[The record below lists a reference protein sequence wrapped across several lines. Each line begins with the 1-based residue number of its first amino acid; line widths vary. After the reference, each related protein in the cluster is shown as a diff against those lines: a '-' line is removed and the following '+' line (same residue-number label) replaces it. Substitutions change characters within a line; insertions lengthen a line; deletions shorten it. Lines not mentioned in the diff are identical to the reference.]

1 MVFCHKERRM
11 NLIIVWSV
19 VFVLALVCAILKK
32 KLRIVSGLLLVFAIT
47 FFSLLT
53 PNGKVLISLG
63 SFNITEGALNS
74 GLFKSGILLILQYF
88 SKIVVSS
95 KIKLPSKAGE
105 FINEVFCI
113 YEKLSQNEIR
123 QIQHEEKE
131 KEKVKVGFVKK
142 ITGVLEKIDG
152 HLVQVWESL

>member
-1 MVFCHKERRM
+1 MADGETIAAIATARGRGGIAVIRISGAGAYEVASKVCGTHVLPGDAGTFKHVFFRDSSGR
-11 NLIIVWSV
+11 
-19 VFVLALVCAILKK
+19 ILDD
-32 KLRIVSGLLLVFAIT
+32 GLLLVFAIT

-95 KIKLPSKAGE
+95 KIKH
-105 FINEVFCI
+105 
-113 YEKLSQNEIR
+113 LS
-123 QIQHEEKE
+123 
-131 KEKVKVGFVKK
+131 
-142 ITGVLEKIDG
+142 
-152 HLVQVWESL
+152 